1 MQKKCPIITYS
12 NIPAYLIQNEL
23 NAHLYSYVGALG
35 YSIDQL
41 TYNFVSKEKLL
52 EINQQFLQHHT
63 HTDIIS
69 FDYSK
74 NKSLRAE
81 FFISLWAVS
90 QSAKESSQTIE
101 NETIRVIIH
110 GLLHCLGYND
120 DTEMNKNEMRAL
132 EDKFIETF
140 HVKHKTHV

>member
-1 MQKKCPIITYS
+1 MD
-12 NIPAYLIQNEL
+12 
-23 NAHLYSYVGALG
+23 ALG

-41 TYNFVSKEKLL
+41 TYNFVSKKKLL